1 MNMRLKKVLDD
12 IQKTENKILE
22 LQEHVRQLRIQKKQM
37 EDAEIIKAIRSMKMD
52 SRKML
57 TFLDGI
63 QNGTVTMQ
71 FDEEGNLSMDSSETG
86 IKKEENMDRE
96 MSTGLIEEREDLEDE
111 NILMIMLSSTI
122 LMGSASVTAFAQANE
137 NAEQTETAEQVIE
150 EQPAEQP
157 ATEGT
162 PFSTPGNGQLVDD
175 KENDSSKQF
184 LTVQTKNGNT
194 FYMVIDRS
202 GTSEN
207 VYMMSLVDEQDLAEF
222 LDENEETEKKEESA
236 VVLPEI
242 TTTPEPETTVQP
254 ETEVKPE
261 SGGNKMFGSA
271 VLGGGIVLVFGG
283 LAAFALSK
291 FRKKKEDGIVEE
303 GLEFADDSYINEDEE
318 NAEDQQK

>member
-1 MNMRLKKVLDD
+1 MKNKVMKK
-12 IQKTENKILE
+12 
-22 LQEHVRQLRIQKKQM
+22 
-37 EDAEIIKAIRSMKMD
+37 
-52 SRKML
+52 
-57 TFLDGI
+57 
-63 QNGTVTMQ
+63 
-71 FDEEGNLSMDSSETG
+71 
-86 IKKEENMDRE
+86 
-96 MSTGLIEEREDLEDE
+96 
-111 NILMIMLSSTI
+111 ILMIMLSSTI

-137 NAEQTETAEQVIE
+137 NAEQAETAEQVIE

-157 ATEGT
+157 AAEGT
-162 PFSTPGNGQLVDD
+162 PFSTSGNGQLVDD

-207 VYMMSLVDEQDLAEF
+207 VSLVDENDLAEF
-222 LDENEETEKKEESA
+222 LGENEEIEKKEEPA
-236 VVLPEI
+236 VVLPE
-242 TTTPEPETTVQP
+242 TTAAPEPETTVQP

-271 VLGGGIVLVFGG
+271 ILGGGIVLVFGG

-291 FRKKKEDGIVEE
+291 FRKKKEDSIVEE

>member
-1 MNMRLKKVLDD
+1 MKNKVMKKV
-12 IQKTENKILE
+12 
-22 LQEHVRQLRIQKKQM
+22 
-37 EDAEIIKAIRSMKMD
+37 
-52 SRKML
+52 
-57 TFLDGI
+57 
-63 QNGTVTMQ
+63 
-71 FDEEGNLSMDSSETG
+71 
-86 IKKEENMDRE
+86 
-96 MSTGLIEEREDLEDE
+96 
-111 NILMIMLSSTI
+111 LMIMLSATMLI
-122 LMGSASVTAFAQANE
+122 GSASLTAFAQANE
-137 NAEQTETAEQVIE
+137 NAEQAETAEQVIE

-162 PFSTPGNGQLVDD
+162 PFSTSGNGQLVDD

-254 ETEVKPE
+254 ETEVKQE
-261 SGGNKMFGSA
+261 SSGNKMFGSA
-271 VLGGGIVLVFGG
+271 VLGGGIVLAFGV

>member
-1 MNMRLKKVLDD
+1 MKNKV
-12 IQKTENKILE
+12 
-22 LQEHVRQLRIQKKQM
+22 
-37 EDAEIIKAIRSMKMD
+37 MK
-52 SRKML
+52 
-57 TFLDGI
+57 
-63 QNGTVTMQ
+63 
-71 FDEEGNLSMDSSETG
+71 
-86 IKKEENMDRE
+86 
-96 MSTGLIEEREDLEDE
+96 

-137 NAEQTETAEQVIE
+137 NAEQAETAEQVIK

-157 ATEGT
+157 AAEGT
-162 PFSTPGNGQLVDD
+162 PFSTSGNGQLVDD

-254 ETEVKPE
+254 ETEVKQE
-261 SGGNKMFGSA
+261 SSGNKMFGSA
-271 VLGGGIVLVFGG
+271 VLGGGIVLAFGV

>member
-1 MNMRLKKVLDD
+1 MKNKVMKK
-12 IQKTENKILE
+12 
-22 LQEHVRQLRIQKKQM
+22 
-37 EDAEIIKAIRSMKMD
+37 
-52 SRKML
+52 
-57 TFLDGI
+57 
-63 QNGTVTMQ
+63 
-71 FDEEGNLSMDSSETG
+71 
-86 IKKEENMDRE
+86 
-96 MSTGLIEEREDLEDE
+96 
-111 NILMIMLSSTI
+111 ILMIMLSSTI

-137 NAEQTETAEQVIE
+137 NAEQAETAEQVIK

-157 ATEGT
+157 AAEGT
-162 PFSTPGNGQLVDD
+162 PFSTSGNGQLVDD

-207 VYMMSLVDEQDLAEF
+207 VYMMSLVDENDLAEF
-222 LDENEETEKKEESA
+222 LGENEEIEKKEEPA
-236 VVLPEI
+236 VVLPE
-242 TTTPEPETTVQP
+242 TTAAPE
-254 ETEVKPE
+254 PE

-271 VLGGGIVLVFGG
+271 ILGGGIVLVFGG

-291 FRKKKEDGIVEE
+291 FRKKKEDSIVEE

>member
-1 MNMRLKKVLDD
+1 MKNKVMKK
-12 IQKTENKILE
+12 
-22 LQEHVRQLRIQKKQM
+22 
-37 EDAEIIKAIRSMKMD
+37 
-52 SRKML
+52 
-57 TFLDGI
+57 
-63 QNGTVTMQ
+63 
-71 FDEEGNLSMDSSETG
+71 
-86 IKKEENMDRE
+86 
-96 MSTGLIEEREDLEDE
+96 
-111 NILMIMLSSTI
+111 ILMIMLSSTI

-137 NAEQTETAEQVIE
+137 NAEQTEAVEQVIE

-157 ATEGT
+157 TTEET

-207 VYMMSLVDEQDLAEF
+207 VYMMSLVDENDLAEF
-222 LDENEETEKKEESA
+222 LDENEETEKKEE
-236 VVLPEI
+236 
-242 TTTPEPETTVQP
+242 PETTVQP
-254 ETEVKPE
+254 ETEVNPE

-271 VLGGGIVLVFGG
+271 ILGGGIVLVFGG